1 MLFMLFC
8 SLIVKNQL
16 ELGGNH
22 MTDKFHRAFGCYGII
37 GDQQNL
43 VVIKK
48 EGGPYINRY
57 DLPGGSLED
66 GESLRHAVKREVNEE
81 TGLIVQDYQQIGVTS
96 FKYPWNF
103 EQWHF
108 NQHICV
114 LYRINKFSG
123 KLQTEVKQFTG
134 QDSLGAIRIPLAKI
148 SIANSSPLVVK
159 AKQFL
164 LNPDNFDLADQ
175 TFDKWIVLDKPVFL
189 K

>member
-1 MLFMLFC
+1 
-8 SLIVKNQL
+8 
-16 ELGGNH
+16 

-48 EGGPYINRY
+48 HGGPYINSY

-66 GESLRHAVKREVNEE
+66 GESLNHTVKREVNEE

-96 FKYPWNF
+96 FKYPWDY

-114 LYRINKFSG
+114 FYRINKFSG

-175 TFDKWIVLDKPVFL
+175 TFDKWIVLDKPVF
-189 K
+189 

>member
-1 MLFMLFC
+1 MT
-8 SLIVKNQL
+8 NQ
-16 ELGGNH
+16 
-22 MTDKFHRAFGCYGII
+22 FHRAFGCYGII
-37 GDQQNL
+37 GDLKML

-48 EGGPYINRY
+48 HGGPYINRY

-66 GESLRHAVKREVNEE
+66 GESLNHTVKREVNEE

-114 LYRINKFSG
+114 FYRINKFSG

-175 TFDKWIVLDKPVFL
+175 TFDKWIVLDKPVF
-189 K
+189 

>member
-1 MLFMLFC
+1 
-8 SLIVKNQL
+8 
-16 ELGGNH
+16 

-66 GESLRHAVKREVNEE
+66 GELLDQAVKREVNEE
-81 TGLIVQDYQQIGVTS
+81 TGLIVQDYDQIGVTS
-96 FKYPWNF
+96 FRYPWDY

-114 LYRINKFSG
+114 FYRINKFSG
-123 KLQTEVKQFTG
+123 NLQTAVKQFAG
-134 QDSLGAIRIPLAKI
+134 QDSLGAVLVPLKQL
-148 SIANSSPLVVK
+148 SLANSSPLVIK
-159 AKQFL
+159 AKEFL
-164 LNPDNFDLADQ
+164 LKPDEFDFADQ
-175 TFDKWIVLDKPVFL
+175 TFANWNVLDHPVF
-189 K
+189 

>member
-1 MLFMLFC
+1 
-8 SLIVKNQL
+8 
-16 ELGGNH
+16 

-48 EGGPYINRY
+48 HGGPYINRY

-66 GESLRHAVKREVNEE
+66 GESLNHTVKREVNEE

-114 LYRINKFSG
+114 FYRINKFSG

-175 TFDKWIVLDKPVFL
+175 TFDKWIVLDKPVF
-189 K
+189 

>member
-1 MLFMLFC
+1 
-8 SLIVKNQL
+8 
-16 ELGGNH
+16 

-48 EGGPYINRY
+48 HGGPYINRY

-66 GESLRHAVKREVNEE
+66 GESLNHTVKREVNEE

-96 FKYPWNF
+96 FKYPWDY

-114 LYRINKFSG
+114 FYRINKFSG

-164 LNPDNFDLADQ
+164 LNPENFDLADQ
-175 TFDKWIVLDKPVFL
+175 TFDKWIVLDKPVF
-189 K
+189 